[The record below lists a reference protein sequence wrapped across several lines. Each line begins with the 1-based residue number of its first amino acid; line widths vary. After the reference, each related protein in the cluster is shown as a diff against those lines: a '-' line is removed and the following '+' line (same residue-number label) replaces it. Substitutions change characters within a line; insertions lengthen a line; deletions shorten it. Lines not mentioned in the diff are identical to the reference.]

1 MKTLAKFINSN
12 QSKDVDKLSTDAQ
25 VLFGF
30 LSLIIDIKYR
40 NRYGITFTEQ
50 NSKGYSNNMN
60 VLADQVSPVDDG
72 LLGH

>member
-1 MKTLAKFINSN
+1 MKTLAKVINSN
-12 QSKDVDKLSTDAQ
+12 HVNNVDNLSTEAQ

-40 NRYGITFTEQ
+40 NRYGIDFAEQ
-50 NSKGYSNNMN
+50 HGKGYSNNMN
-60 VLADQVSPVDDG
+60 VLADQVSPVDEG